1 MNNGLELDSEEKNFL
16 NVYFQ
21 EALECYN
28 KNGSD
33 NKDTIDEEDESS
45 EENKFQSV

>member
-1 MNNGLELDSEEKNFL
+1 MNNGLEIDLEEKNFF

-28 KNGSD
+28 KNDSD
-33 NKDTIDEEDESS
+33 NKDIIDEEDENG
-45 EENKFQSV
+45 EENKF